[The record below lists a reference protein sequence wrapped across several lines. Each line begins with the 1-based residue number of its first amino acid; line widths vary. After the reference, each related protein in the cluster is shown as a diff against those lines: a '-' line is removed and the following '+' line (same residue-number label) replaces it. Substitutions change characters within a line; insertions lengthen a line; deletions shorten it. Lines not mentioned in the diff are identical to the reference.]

1 MEIEISE
8 IGKFGENDMIELH
21 KSGAGIVK
29 WLLDKSGHDTEELIS
44 DCETTIEYLEWLNWK
59 GNMMLSDIFIAMK
72 FHVRRKI
79 IFRPE

>member
-29 WLLDKSGHDTEELIS
+29 WLLSK
-44 DCETTIEYLEWLNWK
+44 YNLN
-59 GNMMLSDIFIAMK
+59 I
-72 FHVRRKI
+72 
-79 IFRPE
+79 